1 MTLKNLLNNVS
12 IGADSDL
19 VYLIGVPLVEKK
31 LGGEFLETPLVYHN
45 LLGPIKTGLEPLNC
59 I

>member
-1 MTLKNLLNNVS
+1 MTLTNLLNNVS

-31 LGGEFLETPLVYHN
+31 LGGEFLETPYHI
-45 LLGPIKTGLEPLNC
+45 LLGPIKTGLEPLDC